1 MLDGPLTDIVP
12 RELNRAFDETRDM
25 LDLTYGPV
33 LRNSPELDPDAVPLL
48 NSLVAASAVLAA
60 APQVVKSPRALSQDL
75 QRMLR
80 QVASVV
86 DPVEFPKDP
95 YQALG
100 SALDKLVGPPVSNYL
115 AKELENIT
123 CFLIDCLQPEPMEPP
138 SPEEWEFSMSRYQ
151 ERLAGYQPVD
161 PHPLINLQQR
171 RLAWLREGAPVAWG
185 GVELMGVLYPD
196 GRFLAGWNNEVLDHL
211 IEAVPGMPAELS
223 DQTLDDGMKLAQKI
237 AQKLC
242 FEALLHQQRTPGV
255 VFLGVRG
262 LYPAHPNDPLEFY
275 QPSGYDAEVLAMLGS
290 LVSALNHPPA
300 ESEGFLES
308 CVETLDEVPGELK
321 RQADLYWFGTSAQKK
336 LYGLADKL
344 SRAPKTSPHELATF
358 LEAIIQEWEESAPTQ
373 AGS

>member
-1 MLDGPLTDIVP
+1 MLDGPLTDIAP

-33 LRNSPELDPDAVPLL
+33 LKNIPELDPEAVPLL
-48 NSLVAASAVLAA
+48 NSLVAATAVLAA

-75 QRMLR
+75 QKMLR

-100 SALDKLVGPPVSNYL
+100 GALDKLVGPPVSTYL

-123 CFLIDCLQPEPMEPP
+123 CFLIDSLQPEPVEPL

-171 RLAWLREGAPVAWG
+171 RLAWLREGAPIAWG

-196 GRFLAGWNNEVLDHL
+196 GRFLAGWNNEILDHL
-211 IEAVPGMPAELS
+211 IEPVPGMPAELC
-223 DQTLDDGMKLAQKI
+223 DQTLDDGMKLAQQI

-262 LYPAHPNDPLEFY
+262 LYPAHSNDPLEFY
-275 QPSGYDAEVLAMLGS
+275 QPSGYDTEVVTMLSS
-290 LVSALNHPPA
+290 LLSALHNPPA
-300 ESEGFLES
+300 ESEDFLGS
-308 CVETLDEVPGELK
+308 CLETLGEVPAELK

-336 LYGLADKL
+336 LHGLADKL
-344 SRAPKTSPHELATF
+344 NLAPATSPVELATF
-358 LEAIIQEWEESAPTQ
+358 LESVLQEWEESTPAQPV
-373 AGS
+373 S